1 MSQPVSVLIV
11 FYSKYGTTR
20 DVAHAIAEGVESTGA
35 TAVLRQLPDVAT
47 VIDELKPAIPSE
59 GELYA
64 SPDDLNHCD
73 ALALGSPGRFG
84 NMAAP
89 VKYFLEQT
97 NTQWMNGTLAGKP
110 ACCFTATGTLH
121 GGHEATILSMMLPL
135 FHQGMVLMGLPY
147 SIDEL
152 THTQHGGTPYG
163 AGRVTGMG
171 HDQPFHSDER
181 KLAVAQGKRLAEFA
195 QQLKRGEA

>member
-97 NTQWMNGTLAGKP
+97 NTQWMKWVNCSKV
-110 ACCFTATGTLH
+110 
-121 GGHEATILSMMLPL
+121 SN
-135 FHQGMVLMGLPY
+135 
-147 SIDEL
+147 
-152 THTQHGGTPYG
+152 
-163 AGRVTGMG
+163 
-171 HDQPFHSDER
+171 DER
-181 KLAVAQGKRLAEFA
+181 NNRYQTSR
-195 QQLKRGEA
+195 R